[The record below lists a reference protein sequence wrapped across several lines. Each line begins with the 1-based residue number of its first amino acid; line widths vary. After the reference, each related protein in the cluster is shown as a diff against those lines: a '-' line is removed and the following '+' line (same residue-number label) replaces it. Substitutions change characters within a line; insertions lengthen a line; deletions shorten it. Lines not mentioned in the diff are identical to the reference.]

1 MLFKA
6 GFQPSC
12 VQRRDGTGVSVMPL
26 GSASAASS
34 SIFDDQSHDQEND
47 VEFKMP
53 MRGAASLA
61 APTSDALSH
70 CCITAPAL
78 LPPKKFE
85 SLFQDEQD
93 VDDL

>member
-6 GFQPSC
+6 GFQPST
-12 VQRRDGTGVSVMPL
+12 VPFRDGTGVSVMPL

-34 SIFDDQSHDQEND
+34 TTFDQQLHDQEGD
-47 VEFKMP
+47 IRFKML
-53 MRGAASLA
+53 MRGTASLAPFAMNLFAHGCLA
-61 APTSDALSH
+61 APTM
-70 CCITAPAL
+70 

-85 SLFQDEQD
+85 SLFQGEQD